1 MHEDE
6 CLTAVKSER
15 DVRTSDQQQ
24 LEELADIL
32 AEIFDR
38 LTPEEQAS
46 YLSAQP
52 KAA

>member
-1 MHEDE
+1 VHEDE
-6 CLTAVKSER
+6 CLTAVKSKR
-15 DVRTSDQQQ
+15 NLYTPDQQQ

-32 AEIFDR
+32 AEIFNR
-38 LTPEEQAS
+38 LTPEEQAF